1 MLLAAHFQVL
11 VEVASGM
18 LEKIYL
24 ALYAI
29 HLTIFFQYRTRS
41 SQSLSYRIKQ
51 VGSEFSI
58 NVYHIENVDHSQIVS
73 STRRASSNSFK
84 SKFNPNQMV
93 PLSQLVRKCC
103 NFAAEIYSDI
113 AESSKM
119 WNLFRYCRD
128 PVETFTQL
136 LKRFSHPLQCLRFT
150 RYLRSPDIMKTNIY
164 PVATERTM
172 ERKFQKWKA
181 PVYQP
186 TKSDMSSYHLQV
198 TNCSK

>member
-1 MLLAAHFQVL
+1 
-11 VEVASGM
+11 
-18 LEKIYL
+18 
-24 ALYAI
+24 
-29 HLTIFFQYRTRS
+29 
-41 SQSLSYRIKQ
+41 

-93 PLSQLVRKCC
+93 PLSQIVRKCC
-103 NFAAEIYSDI
+103 NFALEIYSDYCRD
-113 AESSKM
+113 SSKM

-150 RYLRSPDIMKTNIY
+150 RYLLISWKPIFIPLLQKEQWKESFKSGKLLFINQQNQTC
-164 PVATERTM
+164 PVTTY
-172 ERKFQKWKA
+172 KWLTVPNK
-181 PVYQP
+181 YQWVQLWTP
-186 TKSDMSSYHLQV
+186 S
-198 TNCSK
+198 

>member
-1 MLLAAHFQVL
+1 MRF
-11 VEVASGM
+11 
-18 LEKIYL
+18 
-24 ALYAI
+24 
-29 HLTIFFQYRTRS
+29 TWPFFFNTEHDLHNRCHIVSSRWDLNFRS
-41 SQSLSYRIKQ
+41 M
-51 VGSEFSI
+51 F
-58 NVYHIENVDHSQIVS
+58 HIENVDHSQIVS
-73 STRRASSNSFK
+73 STRMASSNSFK

-119 WNLFRYCRD
+119 WSLFRYCRD
-128 PVETFTQL
+128 
-136 LKRFSHPLQCLRFT
+136 PLQCLRFT

>member
-1 MLLAAHFQVL
+1 MRF
-11 VEVASGM
+11 
-18 LEKIYL
+18 
-24 ALYAI
+24 
-29 HLTIFFQYRTRS
+29 TWPFFFNTEHDLHNRCHIVSSRWDLNFRS
-41 SQSLSYRIKQ
+41 M
-51 VGSEFSI
+51 F
-58 NVYHIENVDHSQIVS
+58 HIENVDHSQIVS
-73 STRRASSNSFK
+73 STRMASSNSFK